1 MTHTL
6 HRRGSVA
13 DLHEDYVLLIF
24 TAKGINREG
33 SEEKMRRIWEVIS
46 RYEKDLVNFGNHN
59 PDRDGAALYDMEAL
73 KQAKSRIAH
82 AVFRNRDRLKEC
94 LRELKDG
101 DFGISVVVSGL
112 YDEVRKICRE
122 VGLRLHTV
130 NQSLGIHGKTEKLP
144 DNTVLEIHTMCGHAM
159 VSPHLIDHMV
169 RQIKDGEITCAKAA
183 GELSR
188 MCDCGIF
195 NNYRAEKLLKRL
207 TADENSLSPDR

>member
-6 HRRGSVA
+6 HRRGSIK

-33 SEEKMRRIWEVIS
+33 SEAKMRRIWDVIS
-46 RYEKDLVNFGNHN
+46 RYENDLVNFGNHN
-59 PDRDGAALYDMEAL
+59 PDRNAAALYDMETL

-112 YDEVRKICRE
+112 TDEVGKICGE
-122 VGLRLHTV
+122 LGLSPHTV

-144 DNTVLEIHTMCGHAM
+144 DETALEIHTLCGHAM
-159 VSPHLIDHMV
+159 VSPHLIRHMV
-169 RQIKDGEITCAKAA
+169 RQIKDGEITCEKAA

-195 NNYRAEKLLKRL
+195 NTIRAEKLLKRM
-207 TADENSLSPDR
+207 TSEENALSPGR